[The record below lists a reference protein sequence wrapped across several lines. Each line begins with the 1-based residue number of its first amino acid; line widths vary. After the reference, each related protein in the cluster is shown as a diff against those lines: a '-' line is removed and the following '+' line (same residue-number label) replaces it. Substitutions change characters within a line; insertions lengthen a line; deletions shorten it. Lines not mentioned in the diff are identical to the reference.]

1 MKLSIE
7 FVELD
12 KEFIARCPEL
22 DVNSYGT
29 DKDEAIRR
37 LVSVIQF
44 YIESAKEVGLEV
56 KGLSIV
62 SIDGKPTPA
71 SFKEAFPLGSEAIN

>member
-7 FVELD
+7 FIELEG
-12 KEFIARCPEL
+12 EFIARCPEL

-29 DKDEAIRR
+29 DKNEAVRR

-44 YIESAKEVGLEV
+44 YIESAKEFGLEV
-56 KGLSIV
+56 KGLEVV
-62 SIDGKPTPA
+62 SIDGESAPA
-71 SFKEAFPLGSEAIN
+71 SFNDTYLEKSDTIN